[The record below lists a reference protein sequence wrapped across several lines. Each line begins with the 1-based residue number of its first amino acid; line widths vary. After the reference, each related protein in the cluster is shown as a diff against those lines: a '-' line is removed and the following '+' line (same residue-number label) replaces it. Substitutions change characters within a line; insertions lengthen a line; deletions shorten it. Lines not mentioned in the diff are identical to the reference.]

1 MSETD
6 YSALD
11 GRLLQI
17 FLSVYD
23 SESVSEAARRLAV
36 NQSTISH
43 SLTRL
48 RKIVGDEL
56 FVRSGRGIA
65 PTERAHV
72 IADQARS
79 LLAEMKR
86 FTDPIEYDPQTDD
99 ASFTIAASDYEVA
112 AALIPL
118 FLELRHKAPGLTLNI
133 VRPASQSD
141 VTQLLRDDAVDLA
154 LAPTL
159 DSNESDLFQNV
170 LLDDHDLCFFDE
182 TAREA
187 PVTLDQYCAA
197 PHAIVVNGDV
207 RQTEIDAGLA
217 EFRRSR
223 NIVLA
228 APSFGALA
236 EMIRG
241 TNTIA
246 TLPSL
251 LQHASF
257 RGFGS
262 IEPPL
267 PLAPFTI
274 SQIWHRRNAR
284 SPRHRWLRNL
294 IKQVSDS
301 DT

>member
-11 GRLLQI
+11 GRLLQV

-23 SESVSEAARRLAV
+23 SGSVSEAARRLEV

-48 RKIVGDEL
+48 RKILGDEL

-65 PTERAHV
+65 PTERAHAV
-72 IADQARS
+72 ADQARS
-79 LLAEMKR
+79 LLVEMKR

-99 ASFTIAASDYEVA
+99 GSFTIAASDFEVA
-112 AALIPL
+112 AAFGPL
-118 FLELRHKAPGLTLNI
+118 FYELRQQAPGLTLRI
-133 VRPASQSD
+133 VRPVSQSD
-141 VTQLLRDDAVDLA
+141 VAQLLRDDDVDLA

-159 DSNESDLFQNV
+159 DGNESDIFQSV
-170 LLDDHDLCFFDE
+170 LLDDHDLCFYDE
-182 TAREA
+182 MVREA
-187 PVTLDQYCAA
+187 PATLDQFCAA
-197 PHAIVVNGDV
+197 PHAVVVTGDI
-207 RQTEIDAGLA
+207 RRTEIDAGLA

-223 NIVLA
+223 NIVLE

-251 LQHASF
+251 LQQSSF
-257 RGFGS
+257 FGFGS

-267 PLAPFTI
+267 PLPPFTI
-274 SQIWHRRNAR
+274 AQIWHRRNAK
-284 SPRHRWLRNL
+284 SQRHRWLRNL
-294 IKQVSDS
+294 IKKTA
-301 DT
+301 DTVT

>member
-6 YSALD
+6 YSSLD
-11 GRLLQI
+11 GRLLQV

-23 SESVSEAARRLAV
+23 SESVSEAARRLDV

-48 RKIVGDEL
+48 RKILGDEL

-72 IADQARS
+72 VADQARS
-79 LLAEMKR
+79 LLVEMKR
-86 FTDPIEYDPQTDD
+86 FTDPVDYEPQNDEG
-99 ASFTIAASDYEVA
+99 SFTIAAGEFEID
-112 AALIPL
+112 AALSTL
-118 FLELRHKAPGLTLNI
+118 FHELRRQAPHLTLRI
-133 VRPASQSD
+133 VRPASQAD
-141 VTQLLRDDAVDLA
+141 VIQLLRDDDVDLA

-159 DSNESDLFQNV
+159 DSSESDLFQNV
-170 LLDDHDLCFFDE
+170 LFDDHDLCFYDE
-182 TAREA
+182 AVVNA
-187 PVTLDQYCAA
+187 PATLDDYCAA
-197 PHAIVVNGDV
+197 PHAIVVTGDF
-207 RQTEIDAGLA
+207 RRTEIDAGLA

-223 NIVLA
+223 HIVLE

-251 LQHASF
+251 LQQSSF
-257 RGFGS
+257 FGFGS

-274 SQIWHRRNAR
+274 SQIWHRRNAK
-284 SPRHRWLRNL
+284 SQRHRWMRDL
-294 IKQVSDS
+294 IKEIA
-301 DT
+301 DTMA

>member
-11 GRLLQI
+11 GRLLQV

-23 SESVSEAARRLAV
+23 SESVSDAARRLEV

-72 IADQARS
+72 IADQARN
-79 LLAEMKR
+79 LLVEMKR
-86 FTDPIEYDPQTDD
+86 FTDPVEYEPLTDD
-99 ASFTIAASDYEVA
+99 ASFTIAASDFEVA
-112 AALIPL
+112 TALSPL
-118 FLELRHKAPGLTLNI
+118 FLALRQEAPDLTLRI
-133 VRPASQSD
+133 VRPTSQTD
-141 VTQLLRDDAVDLA
+141 VTQLLRDDVVDLA

-170 LLDDHDLCFFDE
+170 LLDDQDLCFYDE
-182 TAREA
+182 TVCEA

-197 PHAIVVNGDV
+197 PHGVVVTGDI
-207 RQTEIDAGLA
+207 RKTEIDAGLA
-217 EFRRSR
+217 EFRRTR
-223 NIVLA
+223 KIVLE

-236 EMIRG
+236 EMMRG

-251 LQHASF
+251 LQQSSF
-257 RGFGS
+257 RGFAS

-274 SQIWHRRNAR
+274 SQIWHRRYAK
-284 SPRHRWLRNL
+284 SQRHKWLRNL
-294 IKQVSDS
+294 IKKAAATV
-301 DT
+301 T